1 MYEQGYSKYIRE
13 CVEQMENNRPIFT
26 EAVAQRVVSHFGL
39 ELPYAKRIVNQNMKR
54 LADDEVIVHFA
65 KGIYYRPIKTPFG
78 KSLLNK
84 EDVYFTALTVGS
96 DGVIGYEG
104 CPSVLN
110 TLGLCTQLT
119 AEKNIVTNK
128 YRKLIPQ
135 GVKIRA
141 SKPICNINSD
151 NYRYLQAIDIIC
163 GMFEYPIDAENADKI
178 IADFFELNKVE
189 PLKVIAYAK
198 KYDTDKALARIIEFY
213 TEGLV

>member
-1 MYEQGYSKYIRE
+1 MYRQGYSKYIRE
-13 CVEQMENNRPIFT
+13 CVEQIENNHPIFT
-26 EAVAQRVVSHFGL
+26 KAVAQRVMNHFDL

-54 LADDEVIVHFA
+54 LADDEAIMHFA

-78 KSLLNK
+78 KSTLNK
-84 EDVYFTALTVGS
+84 DEVYYTALTVDSEGI
-96 DGVIGYEG
+96 IGYEG

-119 AEKNIVTNK
+119 AEKNLVTNK

-135 GVKIRA
+135 GVKIKP

-163 GMFEYPIDAENADKI
+163 GINEYPIDAENAEKI
-178 IADFFELNKVE
+178 ISDFFDLNNIE
-189 PLKVIAYAK
+189 PLKVISYAK
-198 KYDTDKALARIIEFY
+198 KYETDKVLKRILEFY
-213 TEGLV
+213 TEDLI